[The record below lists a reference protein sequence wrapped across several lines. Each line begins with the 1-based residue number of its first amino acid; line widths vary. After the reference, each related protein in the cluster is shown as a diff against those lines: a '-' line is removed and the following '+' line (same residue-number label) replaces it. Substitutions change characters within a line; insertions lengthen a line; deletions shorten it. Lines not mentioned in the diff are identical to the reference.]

1 MAPCKVD
8 ALAQPAKSSGD
19 KKEYRVIRLEN
30 GLTALLIADLTYPL
44 DKLDQE
50 EKDVVEEEME
60 EEDEEESESE
70 TSDGEEDEDDDDED
84 APVRQPVSGTTGL
97 KMSAAALCVHMG
109 SFSDPPDIPGLAHFL
124 EHMVFMGSK
133 KFPDE
138 NSFDA
143 FNRKVGGSDN
153 ASTDCETTIFYFE
166 TPRRHFHEGLDRF
179 AQFFISPLMK
189 QDSMEREREAVDS
202 EFQMALPSDFN
213 RKELLFG
220 SLAKA

>member
-70 TSDGEEDEDDDDED
+70 TSDGEDEEDDDDED
-84 APVRQPVSGTTGL
+84 APVRPPVLGTTGL

-109 SFSDPPDIPGLAHFL
+109 SFSDPEDIPGLAHFL

-133 KFPDE
+133 KFPEE
-138 NSFDA
+138 NSFESFIA
-143 FNRKVGGSDN
+143 KHGGYDN
-153 ASTDCETTIFYFE
+153 ASTDTKTVVSVSVEALSYPPC
-166 TPRRHFHEGLDRF
+166 L
-179 AQFFISPLMK
+179 AMN
-189 QDSMEREREAVDS
+189 DSKLFS
-202 EFQMALPSDFN
+202 SGNFLLP
-213 RKELLFG
+213 
-220 SLAKA
+220 